1 MRNDAVEVVNYMLTN
16 NSLDGIHIFFPDP
29 WQKKRHHKRRL
40 IQKPFIE
47 NLLPKLKTNGYIHLA
62 TDWEDYALQMLDV
75 LNHCDELKNTTD
87 NFAVKPAYRPET
99 KFETR
104 GKRLGHNVWDLIFV
118 KK

>member
-1 MRNDAVEVVNYMLTN
+1 
-16 NSLDGIHIFFPDP
+16 
-29 WQKKRHHKRRL
+29 
-40 IQKPFIE
+40 
-47 NLLPKLKTNGYIHLA
+47 
-62 TDWEDYALQMLDV
+62 MLDV
-75 LNHCDELKNTTD
+75 LNHCEELKNTTD